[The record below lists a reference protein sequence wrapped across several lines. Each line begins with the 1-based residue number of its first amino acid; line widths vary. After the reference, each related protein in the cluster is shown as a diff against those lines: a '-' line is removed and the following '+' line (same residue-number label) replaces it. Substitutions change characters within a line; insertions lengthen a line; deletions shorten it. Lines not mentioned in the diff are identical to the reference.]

1 MKTDFEKY
9 VDDCMTVIK
18 TYTDSLD
25 ERTLSQVW
33 KSIENSS
40 AGSGKIWLEDVLD
53 KTYRERNPDT
63 NFIYD

>member
-9 VDDCMTVIK
+9 VEDCMSVIK
-18 TYTDSLD
+18 VYTDSLD
-25 ERTLSQVW
+25 ERTLSQIW
-33 KSIENSS
+33 KSIENSP
-40 AGSGKIWLEDVLD
+40 AKSGKIWLEDVLD